1 MVYSIRS
8 PLSLTYILYMLD
20 LSLSVSADDRRIMYK
35 YWRESHERGRLLAP
49 RQDFSS
55 EFPAILQWSTY
66 LAISSN
72 PGNRCETTYTHEH
85 ELVVIEW
92 TCLKCDIICIFSSVQ
107 SSSL

>member
-35 YWRESHERGRLLAP
+35 YWRESHERGRFLAP

-55 EFPAILQWSTY
+55 EFPAILQLSTY
-66 LAISSN
+66 LQYCLIQVIPVIDMRLLIHINTSS
-72 PGNRCETTYTHEH
+72 
-85 ELVVIEW
+85 
-92 TCLKCDIICIFSSVQ
+92 F
-107 SSSL
+107 